1 MQPLLHLRV
10 KRGPGREKPIP
21 MFTTVLLEMP
31 ATPRL
36 LRAYA
41 LRCAAVVATA
51 LLTAS
56 LLAAQPPVAS
66 ASAGT
71 RRATPHRP
79 RAKSTRA
86 TAVPSQPATA
96 TPAAP
101 AAPNWPVNDRPVPA
115 AVTWDSHGLRIDA
128 QNSSL
133 QQILHD
139 LSSASG
145 VKVEGMGSDQRVFGV
160 YGPGQ
165 ARDILSQL
173 LQGSGYNI
181 MLIGDQGEGMPRL
194 IVLSSRQTGNA
205 PEVANRG
212 AAESV
217 DEDIPENDVEEQLPP
232 VPVTARPGLGQG
244 EPVRTPQQVMQE
256 MQQRQQQMQRNSPP
270 NQ

>member
-1 MQPLLHLRV
+1 
-10 KRGPGREKPIP
+10 

-56 LLAAQPPVAS
+56 LLAAQTPAASS

-71 RRATPHRP
+71 RRTTPHQN
-79 RAKSTRA
+79 RAKSTHA
-86 TAVPSQPATA
+86 TVVPGQPATA
-96 TPAAP
+96 TPVVP
-101 AAPNWPVNDRPVPA
+101 AVPNWPVNDRPTPA
-115 AVTWDSHGLRIDA
+115 AVVWDSHGLRIDA

-165 ARDILSQL
+165 ARDVLSQL

-181 MLIGDQGEGMPRL
+181 LLIGDQGKGMPRQ
-194 IVLSSRQTGNA
+194 IVLSVRQTSNA
-205 PEVANRG
+205 PELANRG

-217 DEDIPENDVEEQLPP
+217 EEDVPENDVEEQPPP
-232 VPVTARPGLGQG
+232 VPVTARPGFGQG

>member
-1 MQPLLHLRV
+1 
-10 KRGPGREKPIP
+10 
-21 MFTTVLLEMP
+21 
-31 ATPRL
+31 
-36 LRAYA
+36 
-41 LRCAAVVATA
+41 
-51 LLTAS
+51 
-56 LLAAQPPVAS
+56 
-66 ASAGT
+66 
-71 RRATPHRP
+71 
-79 RAKSTRA
+79 
-86 TAVPSQPATA
+86 
-96 TPAAP
+96 
-101 AAPNWPVNDRPVPA
+101 VNDHPVPA

-139 LSSASG
+139 LSAASG

-165 ARDILSQL
+165 ARDVLSQL

-181 MLIGDQGEGMPRL
+181 MLIGDQGEGMPRQ

-205 PEVANRG
+205 PEVANGG

-217 DEDIPENDVEEQLPP
+217 DEDVQENDVEEQPPP
-232 VPVTARPGLGQG
+232 VPATARPGFGQG
-244 EPVRTPQQVMQE
+244 ESVRTPQQVMQE